1 MTSYRIRQIGDPV
14 LREPCREVEVFDD
27 ALRSLAED
35 MTEAMYA
42 APGVG
47 LAANQ
52 VGLSLRLFVYDAGDG
67 SGPGAVANPVVTL
80 LDGEQ
85 NEEEGCLS
93 MSGVYRPT
101 VRALRA
107 RLDGVDLG
115 GVARVRRGGG
125 PARAHLPARDRPP
138 ERDALHRPP
147 LGGPDRRSALA
158 EYRDL
163 ELNAARPRATPATP
177 TE

>member
-14 LREPCREVEVFDD
+14 LRDSCREVEVFDD
-27 ALRSLAED
+27 NLRTLAQD
-35 MTEAMYA
+35 MTDAMYA

-52 VGLSLRLFVYDAGDG
+52 VGLSLRLFVYDAGDDT
-67 SGPGAVANPVVTL
+67 GPGVIANPVVTL
-80 LDGEQ
+80 LGGEQ

-93 MSGVYRPT
+93 ISGVYRPT
-101 VRALRA
+101 IRALHA
-107 RLDGVDLG
+107 RVDGVDLAG
-115 GVARVRRGGG
+115 APMSIEAEGLLARIFQHETD
-125 PARAHLPARDRPP
+125 HLNGTLYIDRLSD
-138 ERDALHRPP
+138 E
-147 LGGPDRRSALA
+147 DRRSALA

-163 ELNAARPRATPATP
+163 ELNAARPRTRPATP

>member
-14 LREPCREVEVFDD
+14 LREPCRDVEAFDD
-27 ALRSLAED
+27 PLRSLAAD

-52 VGLSLRLFVYDAGDG
+52 VGLSLRLFVYDAGDD

-85 NEEEGCLS
+85 DEEEGCLS
-93 MSGVYRPT
+93 IAGVYRPT

-107 RLDGVDLG
+107 RLDGVGLDGLPVSIEAEG
-115 GVARVRRGGG
+115 LLARIFQHETD
-125 PARAHLPARDRPP
+125 HLNGMLYIDRLS
-138 ERDALHRPP
+138 EE
-147 LGGPDRRSALA
+147 DRRSALA

-163 ELNAARPRATPATP
+163 ELNAARPRTRPATPA
-177 TE
+177 E

>member
-1 MTSYRIRQIGDPV
+1 MTTYQIRQIGDPV
-14 LREPCREVEVFDD
+14 LRELCRDVEVFDD
-27 ALRSLAED
+27 ALRSLARD

-52 VGLSLRLFVYDAGDG
+52 VGLSLRLFVFDAGDG
-67 SGPGAVANPVVTL
+67 AGAGAVANPVVTL

-107 RLDGVDLG
+107 RLDGTDLG
-115 GVARVRRGGG
+115 GAPLSIEGEGLLARIFQHETD
-125 PARAHLPARDRPP
+125 HLNGTLYIDRLS
-138 ERDALHRPP
+138 ET
-147 LGGPDRRSALA
+147 DRRSALA

-163 ELNAARPRATPATP
+163 ELNAARPRTTP

>member
-14 LREPCREVEVFDD
+14 LREPCRDVEAFDD
-27 ALRSLAED
+27 ALRTLAQD

-52 VGLSLRLFVYDAGDG
+52 VGLSLRMFVYDAGDG
-67 SGPGAVANPVVTL
+67 AGPGAVANPVVTL

-85 NEEEGCLS
+85 DEEEGCLS
-93 MSGVYRPT
+93 ISGVYRPT
-101 VRALRA
+101 VRALRV
-107 RLDGVDLG
+107 RLDGTDLEG
-115 GVARVRRGGG
+115 SSVSIEAEGLLARIFQHETD
-125 PARAHLPARDRPP
+125 HLNGTLYIDRLS
-138 ERDALHRPP
+138 EE
-147 LGGPDRRSALA
+147 DRRSALA

-163 ELNAARPRATPATP
+163 ELNAARPRTKPATP

>member
-27 ALRSLAED
+27 PLRSLAED

-52 VGLSLRLFVYDAGDG
+52 VGLSLRLFVYDSGDG
-67 SGPGAVANPVVTL
+67 SGPGAFANPVVTL
-80 LDGEQ
+80 LGGEQ

-93 MSGVYRPT
+93 ISGVYRPT
-101 VRALRA
+101 LRALRA
-107 RLDGVDLG
+107 RVDGVDLG
-115 GVARVRRGGG
+115 GSPVSLEAEGLLARIFQHETD
-125 PARAHLPARDRPP
+125 HLNGMLYIDRLS
-138 ERDALHRPP
+138 EA
-147 LGGPDRRSALA
+147 DRRSALA

-163 ELNAARPRATPATP
+163 ELNAARPRTTPATP

>member
-1 MTSYRIRQIGDPV
+1 MTSYQIRQIGDPV
-14 LREPCREVEVFDD
+14 LREACRDVEVFDEN
-27 ALRSLAED
+27 LQSLAKD

-52 VGLSLRLFVYDAGDG
+52 VGLSLRLFVYDAGEG
-67 SGPGAVANPVVTL
+67 SGPGAIANPVVTL
-80 LDGEQ
+80 LGGEQ

-93 MSGVYRPT
+93 ISGVYRPT
-101 VRALRA
+101 VRALHA
-107 RLDGVDLG
+107 RVDGVDLSG
-115 GVARVRRGGG
+115 EPVSIEAEGLLARIFQHETD
-125 PARAHLPARDRPP
+125 HLNGTLYIDRLS
-138 ERDALHRPP
+138 EE
-147 LGGPDRRSALA
+147 DRRSALA

-163 ELNAARPRATPATP
+163 ELNAVRPRSQPAPP

>member
-1 MTSYRIRQIGDPV
+1 MTSNRIRQIGDPV
-14 LREPCREVEVFDD
+14 LREPCRDVQVFDD
-27 ALRSLAED
+27 SLRSLAQD

-52 VGLSLRLFVYDAGDG
+52 VGLSLRLFVYDAGEG
-67 SGPGAVANPVVTL
+67 AGPGAVANPEVTL

-93 MSGVYRPT
+93 ISGVYRPT
-101 VRALRA
+101 VRALHVRLTGLDLTGAPVSIEAEALLA
-107 RLDGVDLG
+107 RIFQHETD
-115 GVARVRRGGG
+115 
-125 PARAHLPARDRPP
+125 HLNGMLYIDRLS
-138 ERDALHRPP
+138 EA
-147 LGGPDRRSALA
+147 DRRSALA

-163 ELNAARPRATPATP
+163 ELNAARPRATP

>member
-1 MTSYRIRQIGDPV
+1 MTTYRIRQIGDPV

-27 ALRSLAED
+27 ALRSLSQD

-52 VGLSLRLFVYDAGDG
+52 VGLSLRLFVYDPGDD
-67 SGPGAVANPVVTL
+67 SGPGAVANPEVTL

-93 MSGVYRPT
+93 ISGVYRPT
-101 VRALRA
+101 VRALHV
-107 RLDGVDLG
+107 RLDGTDLG
-115 GVARVRRGGG
+115 GLPVSIEAEGLLARIFQHETD
-125 PARAHLPARDRPP
+125 HLNGMLYIDRLS
-138 ERDALHRPP
+138 EE
-147 LGGPDRRSALA
+147 DRRSALA

-163 ELNAARPRATPATP
+163 ELHAARPRITPATP